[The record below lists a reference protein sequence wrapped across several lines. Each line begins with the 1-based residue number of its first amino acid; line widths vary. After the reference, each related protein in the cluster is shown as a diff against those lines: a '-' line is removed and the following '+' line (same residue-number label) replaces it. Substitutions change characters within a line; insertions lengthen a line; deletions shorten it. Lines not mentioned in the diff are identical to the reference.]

1 MNTAPLSCNKENI
14 NMNIENIPKEIL
26 DNPNFDI
33 KYLDDVIYKFFIEI
47 KDYEDNEHRKE
58 YKQLL
63 IDINGRI
70 DAEYHA
76 RKSKEINE
84 IKRVELMEAKAELEL
99 LIDMRNNYKLI
110 NQI

>member
-1 MNTAPLSCNKENI
+1 M
-14 NMNIENIPKEIL
+14 
-26 DNPNFDI
+26 
-33 KYLDDVIYKFFIEI
+33 DDVVYKFFIEI
-47 KDYEDNEHRKE
+47 KDYEDKCNYHYYFNDHHKD

-99 LIDMRNNYKLI
+99 LINMRNNYK
-110 NQI
+110 Q

>member
-1 MNTAPLSCNKENI
+1 MNSFPLSCNKENI
-14 NMNIENIPKEIL
+14 MNIENIPKEIL

-33 KYLDDVIYKFFIEI
+33 KYLDDVVYKFFIEI
-47 KDYEDNEHRKE
+47 KDYEDNENHKD

-99 LIDMRNNYKLI
+99 LIDMRNNYK
-110 NQI
+110 QI